1 MSFDFSLLP
10 PSGNSIGQ
18 VLTFSVKKKERKIK
32 TNIPSIKSN
41 NLHTKIVSIIKKTET
56 IRQRKTNFRPSIQF
70 CY

>member
-32 TNIPSIKSN
+32 TSLLLK
-41 NLHTKIVSIIKKTET
+41 VIIYTQKLFKLL
-56 IRQRKTNFRPSIQF
+56 RKQRL
-70 CY
+70 